1 MTKDDP
7 PKNSVTVSIAGDEH
21 TIRSSAAPEYTRSCA
36 KLVNQ
41 RIQEIRRRSSGVLE
55 PHKAAILA
63 ALSLTD
69 ELLQAQAELETVR
82 EDVVERADVLV
93 KRIQGELT
101 ATSDE

>member
-7 PKNSVTVSIAGDEH
+7 PRNSVTVSIAGDEH
-21 TIRSSAAPEYTRSCA
+21 TIRSSAEPEYTRSCA
-36 KLVNQ
+36 RLVNE
-41 RIQEIRRRSSGVLE
+41 RIQEILRRSPGLLE

-69 ELLQAQAELETVR
+69 ELFQAQAELEAVR

-93 KRIQGELT
+93 AQIQGELAT
-101 ATSDE
+101 TSDE